1 MKTILPLTV
10 LLGILLSGATLVRSQ
25 SSSAVRAA
33 SEPKPVVPEAPAKG
47 EAAPVVT
54 WRDGKPETV
63 LAVPALGCRIYKVV
77 PAR

>member
-1 MKTILPLTV
+1 MPLMTGGKA
-10 LLGILLSGATLVRSQ
+10 LLAKGQTLQCVN
-25 SSSAVRAA
+25 ALA
-33 SEPKPVVPEAPAKG
+33 G

-77 PAR
+77 PGR